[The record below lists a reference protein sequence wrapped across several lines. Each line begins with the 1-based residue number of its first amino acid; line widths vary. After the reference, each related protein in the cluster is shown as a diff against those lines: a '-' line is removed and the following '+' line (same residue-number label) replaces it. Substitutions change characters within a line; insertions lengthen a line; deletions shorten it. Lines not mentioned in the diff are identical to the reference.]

1 MDFDLSA
8 HQLYGAAQGC
18 WECVFLVVF
27 TLFESVDLVQSAAEL
42 RRFAGWGFAGCAC
55 ISRIKIFRPLVAGYH
70 LLLSDS
76 AEDAVD
82 SLAAHL
88 AARSA
93 LAQLHP

>member
-1 MDFDLSA
+1 MF
-8 HQLYGAAQGC
+8 GAAQDC
-18 WECVFLVVF
+18 WDCVFLVVL

-93 LAQLHP
+93 LAQLLP

>member
-1 MDFDLSA
+1 MIGVKVDEKKK
-8 HQLYGAAQGC
+8 AAPAQ
-18 WECVFLVVF
+18 E
-27 TLFESVDLVQSAAEL
+27 EA
-42 RRFAGWGFAGCAC
+42 
-55 ISRIKIFRPLVAGYH
+55 KKNLVADYY

-93 LAQLHP
+93 LAQLLL

>member
-1 MDFDLSA
+1 MLGMCVLS
-8 HQLYGAAQGC
+8 
-18 WECVFLVVF
+18 CVHTIRV
-27 TLFESVDLVQSAAEL
+27 SNRPGYSAAEL

-55 ISRIKIFRPLVAGYH
+55 ISRLEIFCPLVAGYH

>member
-1 MDFDLSA
+1 MGSQIALS
-8 HQLYGAAQGC
+8 Y
-18 WECVFLVVF
+18 
-27 TLFESVDLVQSAAEL
+27 TLSRGQEIPSFPSRGKVDIYKAMIA
-42 RRFAGWGFAGCAC
+42 
-55 ISRIKIFRPLVAGYH
+55 LVAGYH